1 MNERINESL
10 SALMDGEADELEV
23 RRLLNQLEQD
33 DELRATWHR
42 YQLLGA
48 VMRGEPVATVD
59 LSRGIR
65 QALDG
70 EPMDELGS
78 AAPLAAGASPR
89 WRWLASGAVAASVML
104 AVLLGVQWQQ
114 AQQYPAGGVPLAQQA
129 EPAAVVEQQLAQNL
143 SPEQQAELE
152 AAQRKLQEYVLQH
165 TEQAT
170 VAPARAI
177 TPFARV
183 VNFGQEAGAQQ

>member
-33 DELRATWHR
+33 DELRTTWHR

-59 LSRGIR
+59 LSQGIR

-70 EPMDELGS
+70 EPMDDLPHS
-78 AAPLAAGASPR
+78 VPAAVMVSPR

-104 AVLLGVQWQQ
+104 AVLVGVQWQQ
-114 AQQYPAGGVPLAQQA
+114 TESAAGGVPLAQQA
-129 EPAAVVEQQLAQNL
+129 EPVPVAEQQLAQSL

-152 AAQRKLQEYVLQH
+152 AAQRKLQEYVMQH

-177 TPFARV
+177 APFARV

>member
-33 DELRATWHR
+33 HELRATWHR

-59 LSRGIR
+59 LSQGIR

-70 EPMDELGS
+70 EPMDDLPHS
-78 AAPLAAGASPR
+78 VPAAVPVSPR

-104 AVLLGVQWQQ
+104 AVLVGVQWQHTES
-114 AQQYPAGGVPLAQQA
+114 AGGGVPLAQQA
-129 EPAAVVEQQLAQNL
+129 EPAAVVEQQLAQHL

-152 AAQRKLQEYVLQH
+152 AAQRKLQEYVMQH

-177 TPFARV
+177 APFARV